1 MEENNEITMK
11 QLLCAVNNLTIIVND
26 LKHEN
31 GLLKDNTK
39 IVKENEE
46 KKETKLVFLNRTN
59 KNLNNNYLYVFENI
73 IINDE
78 FIKETNELN
87 NFYEVFKFYL
97 NNICSD
103 YFNKND
109 ITWIYHEDTSR
120 LYVYDKSK
128 NRWKQLGFN
137 DLKLIINNLRNN
149 INFAF
154 INWANKQDINQNEQ
168 FKLMYIR
175 CCERYYYNELTT
187 NEYNN
192 MKHLLYKY
200 LKNMN

>member
-97 NNICSD
+97 NNIFND

-109 ITWIYHEDTSR
+109 VTWIYHEDTSR

-154 INWANKQDINQNEQ
+154 INWANTQNINENEQ
-168 FKLMYIR
+168 FKLTYIR

>member
-11 QLLCAVNNLTIIVND
+11 QLLCAVNNLATIVND
-26 LKHEN
+26 LKNEN
-31 GLLKDNTK
+31 ELLKDNTK
-39 IVKENEE
+39 LVKENEA
-46 KKETKLVFLNRTN
+46 KKETKLEFLNKTN

-73 IINDE
+73 SINVE
-78 FIKETNELN
+78 FIKKTNELN

-97 NNICSD
+97 NNIFND

-109 ITWIYHEDTSR
+109 VTWIYHEDTSR

-175 CCERYYYNELTT
+175 CCERYYYDELTT
-187 NEYNN
+187 KEYDN
-192 MKHLLYKY
+192 MKKLLYKY